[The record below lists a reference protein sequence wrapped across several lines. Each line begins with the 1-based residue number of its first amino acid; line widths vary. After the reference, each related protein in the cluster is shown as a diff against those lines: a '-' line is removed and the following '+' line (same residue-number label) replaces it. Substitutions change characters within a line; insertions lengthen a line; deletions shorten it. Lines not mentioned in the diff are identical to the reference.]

1 MNASKAPDT
10 VDHRRRRIVGA
21 TAMTFAA
28 TELGLSAPQPW
39 TTRITSASSY
49 TITAGGSAWHMA
61 SRSMTFWKTGW
72 PKLP

>member
-39 TTRITSASSY
+39 TTRIT
-49 TITAGGSAWHMA
+49 
-61 SRSMTFWKTGW
+61 
-72 PKLP
+72 